1 MSIKCISFGQL
12 IVLTIMLM
20 LASSLLLPNGIFK
33 DVVQGF
39 GPFILFIMFLVNIF
53 MPSLCSK

>member
-1 MSIKCISFGQL
+1 MLIKCISFGQL

-33 DVVQGF
+33 SIVQGL
-39 GPFILFIMFLVNIF
+39 GPSILFIMFLVNIF
-53 MPSLCSK
+53 MPSLCDK